1 MRPDDEKSI
10 DSLLSRFTSLEWAE
24 GAFVINASGMVVGN
38 SGVIPCEDLMTLGV
52 LVWGIYSSAEQ
63 IHTLMGDTSSP
74 SLTHQSN
81 HHKVFLFGLPDKS
94 GILAILSRH
103 RTLTA
108 QQMSQVRSVSQAIRD
123 LIPADDGNWMQ
134 ASEPEY
140 HDVHLDPTRLKFSA
154 DEVGI
159 DLNNDIDAT
168 IFSSIEP
175 ESKDVPTNPSTSE
188 KRNYRNPLNGG
199 SSES

>member
-1 MRPDDEKSI
+1 MRPDDDDSI

-24 GAFVINASGMVVGN
+24 GAFVINASGMVVGS

-81 HHKVFLFGLPDKS
+81 NHKVFLFGLPDKS

-103 RTLTA
+103 RTLSA
-108 QQMSQVRSVSQAIRD
+108 QQMALVRSVSQAIRN
-123 LIPADDGNWMQ
+123 LIPPDDGNWMQ
-134 ASEPEY
+134 SSEPEY
-140 HDVHLDPTRLKFSA
+140 NDVHLDPSRLKFTS

-159 DLNNDIDAT
+159 DLYNDTDAN

-175 ESKDVPTNPSTSE
+175 EPKDVSINPIASD

-199 SSES
+199 SGES